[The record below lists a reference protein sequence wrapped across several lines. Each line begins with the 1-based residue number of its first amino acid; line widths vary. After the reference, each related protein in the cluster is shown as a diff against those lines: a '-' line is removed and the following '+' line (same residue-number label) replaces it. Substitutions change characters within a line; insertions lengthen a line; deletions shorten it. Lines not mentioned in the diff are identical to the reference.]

1 MAASNAAAAARIGAQ
16 ADSRVPSPR
25 LPIQSNGSE
34 EKNWRPA
41 GGLSQSYPRQLGD
54 DDFEQMPEG
63 LVNEMA
69 CTE

>member
-16 ADSRVPSPR
+16 AESRVPSPH

-34 EKNWRPA
+34 EKDWRPA

-54 DDFEQMPEG
+54 DDFEQVPEG
-63 LVNEMA
+63 LVNEMDGLR
-69 CTE
+69 